1 MTTSNKL
8 PWETLF
14 RLSNALD
21 RLRYYSPRED
31 ELDKKLI
38 ENEIIDLEKIW
49 NFLKD
54 NKLTEDLPGRI
65 LTEEELRFCQDH
77 KLEIGFDVDDSR
89 LAEFQL
95 AHICYPYDDHKGTIC
110 QATTLWFQGEFTG
123 NDHWD
128 WISCLNCLEKLKE
141 MK

>member
-1 MTTSNKL
+1 MTTSGKL

-38 ENEIIDLEKIW
+38 KNEIVDLEKIW

-54 NKLTEDLPGRI
+54 NNLTEALPGRI
-65 LTEEELRFCQDH
+65 LTEEELKFCQDH
-77 KLEIGFDVDDSR
+77 KLEVGFDVDDSR

-95 AHICYPYDDHKGTIC
+95 SHICYPYDNGWKG
-110 QATTLWFQGEFTG
+110 
-123 NDHWD
+123 
-128 WISCLNCLEKLKE
+128 
-141 MK
+141 